1 MPINM
6 IRILLL
12 ILGVASIGTTTAQ
25 VVSLNPT
32 YPSINQTV
40 TITYH
45 SEQGNGALAGVSPVY
60 MHTGVIIPGQSGWQ
74 YVQGN
79 WGTADANV
87 LMTPVGPNTFTKT
100 INISTFYGLPINANV
115 IQLAFVFRNANGT
128 IVGRENDGS
137 DIFVN
142 IINGQPDIQNPPLG
156 IRDGINYMDDTTV
169 ILQLFAPNKPFVYV
183 IGDFNSWQLNTP
195 YFCKRTASGD
205 RWWVLINNLTP
216 GQEYRFQY
224 WIGPNGIRVADI
236 YAQKVLDPW
245 NDQWIS
251 STTYPNL
258 PPYPFGQT
266 TEIVSVL
273 QTAQEPY
280 QWEVETFFRPPL
292 DRMVVYELHVR
303 DFSEK
308 GSFQGVIDSLDYLQN
323 LGINA
328 IEFMPVNE
336 FEGNDSWGYNPSFYF
351 AVDKAYGPLND
362 LKKLIDEC
370 HLRGIAVILDVVFN
384 HSFGQNPQVRMYSQN
399 GAAGPATAENPWFN
413 TSAMHPFSPGYDYN
427 HNSPHTQSFMKRN
440 LHYWLQEFKIDGF
453 RFDLSKG
460 VTQNNTGSNVN
471 AWSAYD
477 QSRINH
483 WLRIR
488 SEIHE
493 VDSYAYLIL
502 EHFADNAEETVLA
515 NAGFMLWGNNHFSF
529 SEAGLGFPSNLN
541 GANYQSRGWTFPNL
555 LSYAESHDEE
565 RNMYNALQ
573 FGNSSN
579 PNHNVQNLNIAL
591 KRMEASAALNIPLVG
606 PKMIWQFGELGYDI
620 SIFTCPNGTINA
632 DCKLSPKPVKWDYFF
647 EPDRQRLYKVYAAIN
662 KLKTQYPA
670 FSSTNFNYD
679 VWGFGKRLIIQHSS
693 MDVVIIANFDVQP
706 TSIVPGFT
714 QTGIWYDYFTGNS
727 IIENNLNNAF
737 LLQPGDYRI
746 YTTSQLP
753 VPDLSVNV
761 VDVTFNVDMGTQTID
776 AANGGISISGNF
788 NNFSKEAM
796 THVGNGVYSIT
807 KLFVEGRPLEFK
819 FRNGNAYE
827 SPQGLCAAGNL
838 GNRTL
843 KVPATNTTL
852 GTVCYS
858 SCEPCATAPCSV
870 DGGSINTVQSTSICV
885 GTGVPKTIQVSMAGA
900 VGPNKVWALTDNAF
914 NVIQVRTNNSN
925 FNLDPIAP
933 GDYRIYHMSYT
944 NDVTVQG
951 ITNGAELEGCF
962 DISNFIQLKLR
973 PKPSG
978 GNITTASPTSLC
990 VGDALPNIVNITLS
1004 GNTGSFSRFGVV
1016 SLPSGNIVQSQ
1027 LSPNLNLNGLP
1038 PGNYN
1043 IYHMGYQE
1051 GVSLAGVTNVSD
1063 IQGCFTASN
1072 PIAVSAV
1079 SCPSLNISSSPN
1091 PAADMS
1097 YVEYSS
1103 ATSGFV
1109 TLELYDVSGRLVQF
1123 ISKRNLAPGEKYKEL
1138 VSLHPFT
1145 NGVYFYKLS
1154 SDNEVIQ
1161 EKLIVNR

>member
-1 MPINM
+1 MT
-6 IRILLL
+6 
-12 ILGVASIGTTTAQ
+12 LGNTSAQ
-25 VVSLNPT
+25 VVTLNPS

-40 TITYH
+40 TITFH
-45 SEQGNGALAGVSPVY
+45 ADQGNGALMGISPVY
-60 MHTGVIIPGQSGWQ
+60 MHTGVIIQGQTGWQ

-87 LMTPVGPNTFTKT
+87 LMTPAGPNSFTKT
-100 INISTFYGLPINANV
+100 INIASFYGLPANTNI

-142 IINGQPDIQNPPLG
+142 IIAGQPDIQNPPLG
-156 IRDGINYMDDTTV
+156 IKDGINYIDDTTV

-205 RWWVLINNLTP
+205 RWWVQINNLNP

-236 YAQKVLDPW
+236 YAQKILDPW

-251 STTYPNL
+251 SSTYPNL
-258 PPYPFGQT
+258 VPYPFGQT

-303 DFSEK
+303 DFSTK
-308 GSFQGVIDSLDYLQN
+308 GSFQGVIDSLDYLKR

-328 IEFMPVNE
+328 IELMPVNE

-351 AVDKAYGPLND
+351 AVDKAYGSLND
-362 LKKLIDEC
+362 LKELIDEC

-399 GAAGPATAENPWFN
+399 GAAGPVTAENPWFN
-413 TSAMHPFSPGYDYN
+413 TSPTHPFSPGYDYN
-427 HNSPHTQSFMKRN
+427 HNSPHTQAFMKRN

-460 VTQNNTGSNVN
+460 LTQNNTGGNVN

-477 QSRINH
+477 QSRINN

-502 EHFADNAEETVLA
+502 EHFADNSEETVLA
-515 NAGFMLWGNNHFSF
+515 NAGFMLWGNNHYAF
-529 SEAGLGFPSNLN
+529 SEAGAGYTSNLN
-541 GANYQSRGWTFPNL
+541 GANHQLRGWAFPNL

-591 KRMEASAALNIPLVG
+591 KRMEATAALNIPLVG
-606 PKMIWQFGELGYDI
+606 PKMIWQFGELGYDV

-632 DCKLSPKPVKWDYFF
+632 DCKLTPKPVKWDYYF
-647 EPDRQRLYKVYAAIN
+647 EPDRQRLFKVYAAIN

-670 FSSTNFNYD
+670 FSSTNYNYD
-679 VWGFGKRLIIQHSS
+679 VWGFGKRLIIQHAS
-693 MDVVIIANFDVQP
+693 MDVVIIANFNVQP
-706 TSIVPGFT
+706 INMVPGFT

-737 LLQPGDYRI
+737 LLQPGEYRI
-746 YTTSQLP
+746 YTTAQLP

-761 VDVTFNVDMGTQTID
+761 VDVTFTVDMANQTID
-776 AANGGISISGNF
+776 VANGGVSISGNF
-788 NNFSKEAM
+788 NEYTKEQM
-796 THVGNGVYSIT
+796 TQVGNGIYSIT
-807 KLFVEGRPLEFK
+807 KSLVEGRPIEYK
-819 FRNGNAYE
+819 FRNGNAFE
-827 SPQGLCAAGNL
+827 NILGSCATGNL
-838 GNRTL
+838 GNRSL
-843 KVPATNTTL
+843 IVPAENSSL
-852 GTVCYS
+852 NTVCYS
-858 SCEPCATAPCSV
+858 SCDPCTPAPCSV
-870 DGGSINTVQSTSICV
+870 EGGVINTTQSTSICV
-885 GTGVPKTIQVSMAGA
+885 GTGVPKTITVALSGA
-900 VGPNKVWALTDNAF
+900 VGPNKVWALTDNLF
-914 NVIQVRTNNSN
+914 NVISVRTNNSN
-925 FNLDPIAP
+925 FNLDPLAP
-933 GDYRIYHMSYT
+933 GDYRIYHMSYAD
-944 NDVTVQG
+944 DVIVQG
-951 ITNGAELEGCF
+951 ITNGSQLEGCF
-962 DISNFIQLKLR
+962 DISNFIQLRLR
-973 PKPSG
+973 AKPIG
-978 GNITTASPTSLC
+978 GSISTVSPTTIC
-990 VGDALPNIVNITLS
+990 VGDGVPDLVNVNIS

-1027 LSPNLNLNGLP
+1027 LSSNINLNNLA

-1043 IYHMGYQE
+1043 IYHLSYQD
-1051 GVSLAGVTNVSD
+1051 GVNLAGISNVSD
-1063 IQGCFTASN
+1063 VQGCFTASN
-1072 PIAVSAV
+1072 PIAISAL
-1079 SCPSLNISSSPN
+1079 SCPTLNMSSSPN
-1091 PAADMS
+1091 PAIDFS
-1097 YVEYSS
+1097 TVVYSS
-1103 ATSGFV
+1103 SEEGNV
-1109 TLELYDVSGRLVQF
+1109 TLEIFDVNGRLVQF
-1123 ISKRNLAPGEKYKEL
+1123 ISNRALIANEKYSERVDVQNL
-1138 VSLHPFT
+1138 S
-1145 NGVYFYKLS
+1145 NGVYFYKITS
-1154 SDNEVIQ
+1154 AEGMIQ
-1161 EKLIVNR
+1161 AKFIVAR